1 MIVKDVAK
9 EDFFVIVAARNMR
22 HSRKKLLMP
31 IRIGK
36 SMKIHDTLYMLRK
49 CMDGGDEDVF
59 LFAGIIL
66 FIIFLKHFQKVF
78 DECYREKVDSGMAFA
93 FFRCCH
99 GEHRERCKHC
109 PYYVDINEETK

>member
-9 EDFFVIVAARNMR
+9 EDFFVIAAARNMQ

-36 SMKIHDTLYMLRK
+36 SMKIHDTLYMPRK

-59 LFAGIIL
+59 LFICTLGFGYDLANWLTSPQIKAMQYIL
-66 FIIFLKHFQKVF
+66 DKM
-78 DECYREKVDSGMAFA
+78 R
-93 FFRCCH
+93 
-99 GEHRERCKHC
+99 
-109 PYYVDINEETK
+109 

>member
-9 EDFFVIVAARNMR
+9 EDFFVIVAARNMQ

-36 SMKIHDTLYMLRK
+36 SMKIHDTLYILRK

-59 LFAGIIL
+59 LFI
-66 FIIFLKHFQKVF
+66 
-78 DECYREKVDSGMAFA
+78 CW
-93 FFRCCH
+93 
-99 GEHRERCKHC
+99 
-109 PYYVDINEETK
+109 INLIHYISKTFSKSI

>member
-9 EDFFVIVAARNMR
+9 EDFFVIVAARNMQ

-36 SMKIHDTLYMLRK
+36 SMKIHNTLYILRK
-49 CMDGGDEDVF
+49 CMGGEDEDVF

-78 DECYREKVDSGMAFA
+78 DKCYREKVDSGMAFF

-109 PYYVDINEETK
+109 PYYVDINEEI

>member
-9 EDFFVIVAARNMR
+9 EDFFVIVTARNMQ

-31 IRIGK
+31 IKIGK

-59 LFAGIIL
+59 LFICWNNLIHYISKT
-66 FIIFLKHFQKVF
+66 F
-78 DECYREKVDSGMAFA
+78 
-93 FFRCCH
+93 
-99 GEHRERCKHC
+99 
-109 PYYVDINEETK
+109 

>member
-49 CMDGGDEDVF
+49 CMDGGDE
-59 LFAGIIL
+59 
-66 FIIFLKHFQKVF
+66 
-78 DECYREKVDSGMAFA
+78 
-93 FFRCCH
+93 
-99 GEHRERCKHC
+99 
-109 PYYVDINEETK
+109 

>member
-9 EDFFVIVAARNMR
+9 EVFFVIVAARNMQ

-59 LFAGIIL
+59 LFICWNNLIHYISKTL
-66 FIIFLKHFQKVF
+66 SKSI
-78 DECYREKVDSGMAFA
+78 
-93 FFRCCH
+93 
-99 GEHRERCKHC
+99 
-109 PYYVDINEETK
+109 

>member
-1 MIVKDVAK
+1 M
-9 EDFFVIVAARNMR
+9 
-22 HSRKKLLMP
+22 
-31 IRIGK
+31 
-36 SMKIHDTLYMLRK
+36 
-49 CMDGGDEDVF
+49 GGEDEDVF

-78 DECYREKVDSGMAFA
+78 DECYREKVDLGMAFA

>member
-22 HSRKKLLMP
+22 HSRKKLLML

-49 CMDGGDEDVF
+49 CMDGEDEDMF
-59 LFAGIIL
+59 LFICWNNLIHYISKTL
-66 FIIFLKHFQKVF
+66 SKSI
-78 DECYREKVDSGMAFA
+78 
-93 FFRCCH
+93 
-99 GEHRERCKHC
+99 
-109 PYYVDINEETK
+109 